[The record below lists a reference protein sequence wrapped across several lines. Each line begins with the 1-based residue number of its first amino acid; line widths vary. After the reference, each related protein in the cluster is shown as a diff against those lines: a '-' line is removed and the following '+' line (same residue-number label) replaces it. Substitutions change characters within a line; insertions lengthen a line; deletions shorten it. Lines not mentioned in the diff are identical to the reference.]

1 MSVNLNYPQALN
13 SLTDLQIYNNAVFDN
28 VEAMGASPCSPVKSV
43 IFSDF
48 SKENQSPLSPFDPN
62 PNGANGGSKINLMKE
77 AVRDEKMIDIEI
89 EEIEKEI
96 NRLSGRLQVLK
107 LEKEQKNVKIIE
119 RRVRIVPAK
128 FMESKQNVR
137 SDKIGDVKKS
147 DESLLLN
154 AKPKGLRRGVSMCPG
169 EILAGS
175 SRRGLSLGP
184 SEIGAGSKFRQ
195 MYKPEVTPV
204 ESMKNRRKSCFFKL
218 GEIDEM
224 RAIKER
230 GKSCSLSP
238 KSRKALNKTQGSRQV
253 LTTVGS
259 RKGVKKDDGV
269 LAAIQPKNLFKD
281 GEKSVA
287 AKKPVKSGRVIA
299 SRYNQSTILSA
310 MRKRSLPENDKDEG
324 RKDVRK
330 RSLSVGK
337 SRESMPEIS
346 GIQGTKSCV
355 KKRWEVPSETV
366 VCGQLVVPDVLP
378 KIRTVRHT
386 IDTPRDSGAAKRV
399 AELVGKKSFFSNSG
413 DVDSTVC
420 QELSFVEEE

>member
-1 MSVNLNYPQALN
+1 MSVNLHYPQAMN

-28 VEAMGASPCSPVKSV
+28 VENQITPSCSPVKSV
-43 IFSDF
+43 SFSDI
-48 SKENQSPLSPFDPN
+48 SKENQSPVSPLNPN
-62 PNGANGGSKINLMKE
+62 PKGTSRVKLMKE
-77 AVRDEKMIDIEI
+77 VRDEKKIDIEI

-96 NRLSGRLQVLK
+96 CRLSERLKVLK
-107 LEKEQKNVKIIE
+107 LEKEQKNGKLVEK
-119 RRVRIVPAK
+119 RVRIVPAK
-128 FMESKQNVR
+128 FMEQKQNLR
-137 SDKIGDVKKS
+137 SDCNLGDVKKS
-147 DESLLLN
+147 DENLLVS
-154 AKPKGLRRGVSMCPG
+154 AKSKGFRRGVSMCPG
-169 EILAGS
+169 EILAGA

-184 SEIGAGSKFRQ
+184 SEIGAGSKFRP

-204 ESMKNRRKSCFFKL
+204 ESMKSRRKSCFLKL
-218 GEIDEM
+218 GDVDEM
-224 RAIKER
+224 RVIKER

-238 KSRKALNKTQGSRQV
+238 KSRKAMNKTQGARQV
-253 LTTVGS
+253 VTTVGTK
-259 RKGVKKDDGV
+259 KGVKKDDGV

-299 SRYNQSTILSA
+299 SRYNQSTMLSA

-324 RKDVRK
+324 MKCDRK

-346 GIQGTKSCV
+346 GIQGTKSCM

-366 VCGQLVVPDVLP
+366 VCGKIMVPDVLP
-378 KIRTVRHT
+378 KIRTARYT

-399 AELVGKKSFFSNSG
+399 AELIGKKSFFSNGG
-413 DVDSTVC
+413 DVDSSVC
-420 QELSFVEEE
+420 QELSFAEEA

>member
-1 MSVNLNYPQALN
+1 MSVNLHHPQAIN
-13 SLTDLQIYNNAVFDN
+13 SLTDLQIYDNAVFDN
-28 VEAMGASPCSPVKSV
+28 VETNVSFSCSPPVKSV
-43 IFSDF
+43 SFSDV
-48 SKENQSPLSPFDPN
+48 SKENQSPVSPLN
-62 PNGANGGSKINLMKE
+62 PDGVTGASKIKLMKE
-77 AVRDEKMIDIEI
+77 GLRDEKKIDIEI

-96 NRLSGRLQVLK
+96 SRLSERLQVLK
-107 LEKEQKNVKIIE
+107 LEKEQKNVKVIE

-128 FMESKQNVR
+128 FMEPKQNVR
-137 SDKIGDVKKS
+137 SNNLGDVRKS
-147 DESLLLN
+147 DENLLLSV
-154 AKPKGLRRGVSMCPG
+154 KSKGLRRGVSMCPG

-175 SRRGLSLGP
+175 TRRGLSLGP
-184 SEIGAGSKFRQ
+184 SEIASGTKFRQ
-195 MYKPEVTPV
+195 MYKPQITPV
-204 ESMKNRRKSCFFKL
+204 DSMKSRRKSCFFKL

-230 GKSCSLSP
+230 RTSCSLSP

-253 LTTVGS
+253 LTTVGT
-259 RKGVKKDDGV
+259 RKGVKKDDAV

-324 RKDVRK
+324 RKCDRK

-337 SRESMPEIS
+337 SRESMPEYS
-346 GIQGTKSCV
+346 GIQGTKSCM

-366 VCGQLVVPDVLP
+366 VCGNIVVPDVLP
-378 KIRTVRHT
+378 KIRTARYT

-399 AELVGKKSFFSNSG
+399 AELIGKKSYFCNG
-413 DVDSTVC
+413 EDVDSSVC
-420 QELSFVEEE
+420 QELSFAEEE